1 MSTIPN
7 SKTVQKSISSSS
19 AFDHFDTNICGSI
32 DVINQ
37 TGVDIYVRQDVKN
50 VPGVPQLCKDGTYC
64 TIDGIQNANEV
75 WISRVAGSGSI
86 TVQARIY
93 A

>member
-1 MSTIPN
+1 MATIPN
-7 SKTVQKSISSSS
+7 SETIEKTISSST
-19 AFDHFDTNICGSI
+19 AFDHFGSNVCDSL

-50 VPGVPQLCKDGTYC
+50 VPGVPQLCKDSTFC
-64 TIDGIQNANEV
+64 TVSGIQNSNEV
-75 WISRVAGSGSI
+75 WISRASGSGSI

>member
-7 SKTVQKSISSSS
+7 SKTIEKAISSST
-19 AFDHFDTNICGSI
+19 AFDYFGADVCGSM

-50 VPGVPQLCKDGTYC
+50 EPGVPQLCKDGTYC
-64 TIDGIQNANEV
+64 TVEGIENANQV
-75 WISRVAGSGSI
+75 WISRASGSGSI